1 MPKTKELN
9 VLKIN
14 KLWVNLRI
22 VVLGVLLGAFYFR

>member
-14 KLWVNLRI
+14 ELWLHLRI
-22 VVLGVLLGAFYFR
+22 VVLGVLLDAFYLK